1 MLAEFFNV
9 WESPEFQTLDSCV
22 PCKPGLEVPPPPRL
36 QCGLCGINNQGA
48 TCYLNSLLQTL
59 LYTPELRE
67 SLFCLGEE
75 DLGCLKDAKKSKTKV
90 RIIPIQLQRLFAR
103 LLLSN
108 QQSVKTVEL
117 TESFGWTNH
126 EELQQHD
133 VQELNRILF
142 SAIEDSL
149 VGTSGTQLIQKL
161 YHGTTVNQITCSE
174 CNKVS
179 EKEEDFLD
187 LTLAVAGHCGLEDG
201 LKSCFCDIEV
211 MEGKNQYRCESCNK
225 HVNATKGAKIRCL
238 PQILTISLLR
248 FSFNFQKLE
257 RYKETGKYTF
267 PSTINMAPFYEK
279 SNSDKDTEYELFSV
293 VIHRGSAYGGHYFA
307 YIRDVDN
314 LGKWVSPEEE
324 EIQIAPDASKGDVDY
339 IDCDSPVDVL
349 RILLDRHPEKTMPVD
364 KLCTELK
371 NEIGLSWNKRYKKH
385 YGPINKFFSK
395 YNDTF
400 TLEPKT
406 NTVALKQTCSQHKE
420 TTEEKQTE
428 TPGKDDVNNAES
440 EWGYSTQAPGCIK
453 KKKNKNQSSKSV
465 VPPEGHRWFKF
476 DDSHVNSI
484 HAKEIEKQFSGKESA
499 YMLFYRK
506 KSQVGSA
513 QVNNPYYG
521 IPEDLVNDVL
531 EENKVLD
538 RKRQEY
544 ETKVNSL
551 TLQIHFGCNYEL
563 RHGALQPLPDSC
575 TWMELSIDRR
585 KEMSVLLQKI
595 TDLGGEM
602 VPEDFV
608 VHRMNQ
614 TAAGGHLYDLVSS
627 DCDKQLHQLGI
638 TDNTQLF
645 VWNGKEVQK
654 IPLLTG
660 AFNEPIFL
668 TVIYGDQS
676 QINWGFNKSMLLEKL
691 KGIICDDSDIHQ
703 NFLQLKRLV
712 GKDSELKAVILEGDQ
727 RSLEELGLKDGDQ
740 LVAENMT
747 LKRSNVEQA
756 TIAASNK
763 FLLQVENHC
772 IQTDAEYP
780 KSKVEA
786 DREVS
791 IADLK
796 KLCLRRFGLKCAETE
811 TRMRIEHDTLGF
823 CPPLHEDQCV
833 FDAGI
838 GPGTCL
844 ALEYGLA
851 PATDQITLTFTPGE
865 PTSNHPDMEIIVNRN
880 MLVSHCLE
888 LMKEKADLPEGHWH
902 LRKTNWCREAAEVL
916 DDLDCTLEDAHVDD
930 GSHLLLEKGKIPAKG
945 NLNLQIWLYPTLE
958 NAASKEDGSRAGLL
972 SWITTAMQNILM
984 RYSEENKAPSRS
996 PPVQIGEIEIS
1007 KTATLD
1013 DFKLHVMTLLI
1024 ATELMVPSPD
1034 FMRLRLVEHGKPA
1047 RVLRDIN
1054 QTLQRMKIN
1063 SGSIIALQL
1072 LPEEENLRPS
1082 DLVIR
1087 IRKRIPDTLDYEPDL
1102 ELIWDTSQGASA
1114 ENLREAVAHAL
1125 CIPVESLCIAKH
1137 LPHKFEWLM
1146 IEDDLPNSQGKKKG
1160 KKKGKPFK
1168 ASLCQSPYNIKD
1180 GDVIGA
1186 KDLSF
1191 DPLNKDTFVTI
1202 QDLDGKE
1209 QLQMEAEIKRKERE
1223 EKKSLQGEFCE
1234 EKKKRQPEVNLSI
1247 KVEDF
1252 S

>member
-1 MLAEFFNV
+1 MLSEFFDP
-9 WESPEFQTLDSCV
+9 WESLESQTLDNV
-22 PCKPGLEVPPPPRL
+22 VMRKPGFDVPPPPRL

-59 LYTPELRE
+59 LYTPELRGLTLP
-67 SLFCLGEE
+67 SHIY
-75 DLGCLKDAKKSKTKV
+75 V

-149 VGTSGTQLIQKL
+149 VGTSGTHLIQRL

-187 LTLAVAGHCGLEDG
+187 LTLAVAGHSGLEDG
-201 LKSCFCDIEV
+201 LKSCFTDVEV
-211 MEGKNQYRCESCNK
+211 MDGKNQYRCGSCNK
-225 HVNATKGAKIRCL
+225 LVNATKCAKIRCL

-248 FSFNFQKLE
+248 FSFNFQKQE

-279 SNSDKDTEYELFSV
+279 SDRDKDTEYELFSV

-314 LGKWVSPEEE
+314 LGKWVPPEEE
-324 EIQIAPDASKGDVDY
+324 EVQIAPDPSKGEVDF

-349 RILLDRHPEKTMPVD
+349 RILLEQHEKKAMHVETLH
-364 KLCTELK
+364 KELVNK
-371 NEIGLSWNKRYKKH
+371 TGVSWKKRYKKH
-385 YGPINKFFSK
+385 YGSIIEFFSK

-400 TLEPKT
+400 TWDPAT
-406 NTVALKQTCSQHKE
+406 MTVTLNESGSQHNE

-428 TPGKDDVNNAES
+428 SPENDGKDDVTNVES
-440 EWGYSTQAPGCIK
+440 EVRCSAQTSGCSQ
-453 KKKNKNQSSKSV
+453 KKKNKNRSPNSV

-476 DDSHVNSI
+476 DDSHVKSI

-506 KSQVGSA
+506 KSRAGSA

-531 EENKVLD
+531 EENKELD

-544 ETKVNSL
+544 ETKVNNL
-551 TLQIHFGCNYEL
+551 TLQIHFGCNYEF
-563 RHGALQPLPDSC
+563 RNGALQPLPDSC

-585 KEMSVLLQKI
+585 KEMSVLLQEI
-595 TDLGGEM
+595 ADLGGEL
-602 VPEDFV
+602 VPEGFV

-614 TAAGGHLYDLVSS
+614 TAAGGHLYDLLSN
-627 DCDKQLHQLGI
+627 DCDKQLQQLDI

-645 VWNGKEVQK
+645 IWNGKEVQK
-654 IPLLTG
+654 VPVLTG

-668 TVIYGDQS
+668 TIIYGEQS
-676 QINWGFNKSMLLEKL
+676 QINLGFNKSMSLDEL
-691 KGIICDDSDIHQ
+691 KGIICDNSNIRR
-703 NFLQLKRLV
+703 NCLQLKRLV
-712 GKDSELKAVILEGDQ
+712 GKESELKAVMLEGDQ
-727 RSLEELGLKDGDQ
+727 NSLENLGLKDGDQ

-747 LKRSNVEQA
+747 SKRSSVEQV

-772 IQTDAEYP
+772 T
-780 KSKVEA
+780 
-786 DREVS
+786 
-791 IADLK
+791 
-796 KLCLRRFGLKCAETE
+796 
-811 TRMRIEHDTLGF
+811 
-823 CPPLHEDQCV
+823 
-833 FDAGI
+833 
-838 GPGTCL
+838 
-844 ALEYGLA
+844 
-851 PATDQITLTFTPGE
+851 QITLTFTPDE
-865 PTSNHPDMEIIVNRN
+865 PTSSCPDLEIFVDRK

-888 LMKEKADLPEGHWH
+888 LMKEKADLLDGHWH

-916 DDLDCTLEDAHVDD
+916 NDLDCTLEDAHVDD

-945 NLNLQIWLYPTLE
+945 NLNLPIWLYPTLE
-958 NAASKEDGSRAGLL
+958 NAASREDSSRAGII
-972 SWITTAMQNILM
+972 SMIMTAIQNLM
-984 RYSEENKAPSRS
+984 RHVEEPKTPSRTL
-996 PPVQIGEIEIS
+996 PVQIGEIEIS
-1007 KTATLD
+1007 KTATLYD
-1013 DFKLHVMTLLI
+1013 LKLQVMTLLI
-1024 ATELMVPSPD
+1024 ATELTVPSPD
-1034 FMRLRLVEHGKPA
+1034 FMRLCLVEQGQPA
-1047 RVLRDIN
+1047 TILRDRN

-1063 SGSIIALQL
+1063 SGSMIALQI

-1082 DLVIR
+1082 DVVIQIKKR
-1087 IRKRIPDTLDYEPDL
+1087 IRDTLDYESEL

-1114 ENLREAVAHAL
+1114 ENLKEAVANAL
-1125 CIPVESLCIAKH
+1125 LIPVESLCIAKH
-1137 LPHKFEWLM
+1137 LPHKFEWLV
-1146 IEDDLPNSQGKKKG
+1146 IEEGLPHSQGKKNG
-1160 KKKGKPFK
+1160 KKKGKPYK

-1191 DPLNKDTFVTI
+1191 DPLNEDTFVTI
-1202 QDLDGKE
+1202 QDLNGKE
-1209 QLQMEAEIKRKERE
+1209 QFQREAELKRKERE

-1234 EKKKRQPEVNLSI
+1234 EKKKRRPEVSLSI
-1247 KVEDF
+1247 KVGDF